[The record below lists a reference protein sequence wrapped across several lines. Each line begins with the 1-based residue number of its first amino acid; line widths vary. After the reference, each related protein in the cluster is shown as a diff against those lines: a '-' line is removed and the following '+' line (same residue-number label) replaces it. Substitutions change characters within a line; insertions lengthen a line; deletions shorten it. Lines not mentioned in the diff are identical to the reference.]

1 MRGELAQFHGTA
13 PQHSIAGVV
22 FQSTCITVRF
32 GPRCGIEFDRL
43 ADSPTPLN
51 VLIDRC

>member
-1 MRGELAQFHGTA
+1 MRGELAQFHGIGA
-13 PQHSIAGVV
+13 AALHCRSRIPKHVYHGE
-22 FQSTCITVRF
+22 VR
-32 GPRCGIEFDRL
+32 PRCGIEFDRL